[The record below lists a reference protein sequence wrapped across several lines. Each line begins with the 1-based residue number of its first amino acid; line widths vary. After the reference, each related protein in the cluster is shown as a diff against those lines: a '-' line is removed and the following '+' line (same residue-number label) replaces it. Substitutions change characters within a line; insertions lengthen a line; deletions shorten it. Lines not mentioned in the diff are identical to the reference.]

1 MTSTMNNK
9 VEIPAA
15 QTRILDAAISCVKRW
30 GIQRVTL
37 NDIADEAGFAR
48 STVYSYYSNRDEV
61 IRAGL
66 LQSAYAFGE
75 KLLNH
80 ISQIKA
86 PRDRLIEAVA
96 YSVEVLPS
104 EPYLA
109 LMSDS
114 TLSEI
119 LNAEALTDP
128 QSTDIGLA
136 LFQVIMQRENRSDD
150 ETLEIVE
157 FAFRFLLS
165 LLTMKSP
172 VERTKDELRGFIA
185 RRMLPSIGLT
195 VPSKYKLV
203 KSRK

>member
-1 MTSTMNNK
+1 MMDKK
-9 VEIPAA
+9 VEVPAVQA
-15 QTRILDAAISCVKRW
+15 RILDAAIACVERW

-37 NDIADEAGFAR
+37 NDIADEAGVAR

-66 LQSAYAFGE
+66 LQSAYVFGE
-75 KLLNH
+75 ELLNH
-80 ISQIKA
+80 IRPINA

-96 YSVEVLPS
+96 YSLEVLPS

-109 LMSDS
+109 LISDS

-128 QSTDIGLA
+128 ESTDIGLA
-136 LFQVIMQRENRSDD
+136 LFQVIMQRENRCDD
-150 ETLEIVE
+150 ETREIVE

-172 VERTKDELRGFIA
+172 VERKKDELRGFIA

-203 KSRK
+203 KSQK